1 MKLPASRPFPD
12 RRTFYAILFAK
23 IMPIQVFC
31 CEKKKK
37 RIYHP
42 KYILFS
48 VLDMFKTGKLIK
60 YSRSTQSK

>member
-1 MKLPASRPFPD
+1 
-12 RRTFYAILFAK
+12 
-23 IMPIQVFC
+23 MPIQVFC